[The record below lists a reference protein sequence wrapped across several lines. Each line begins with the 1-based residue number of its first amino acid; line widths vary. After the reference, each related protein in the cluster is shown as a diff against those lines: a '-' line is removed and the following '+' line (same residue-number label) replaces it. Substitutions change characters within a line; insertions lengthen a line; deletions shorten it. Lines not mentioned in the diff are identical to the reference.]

1 MIGRFY
7 EDIYSYSAALP
18 LRQSFYH
25 SSSLLHSPPLRP
37 SLELPAFM
45 LGPRSDNDILGR
57 PKWKLTEAD
66 LLSYHE
72 YNAGRLIVDPKEA
85 EKEFGREV
93 AALLKLSDDGTS
105 ILWPQPTSDPE
116 DPQIWSDRRKSLQL
130 LIITLASAV
139 PDFVGSIGVAS
150 IFALAEQYDTTADH
164 VNALSSNWGVF
175 LLGLGGFAA
184 VILTR
189 RWGRLPVLFW
199 SQLLALAFLT
209 GGIFAPNLNT
219 FSAMRCIAAFF
230 STAPQITGLYTVA
243 DMYPFHLQAR
253 KLNLWTTGFM
263 ISPFVSPFLLGF
275 LIAHANYKWAYAA
288 GAFYSL
294 VVLLMIVFLGE
305 ETLYD
310 RTLRPIPRKP
320 TVGLRYRVETL
331 LGATGWKMT
340 MFRPNWYE
348 CVVSP
353 LRVVWRPHAL
363 LIMIFGGV
371 EFGLSIGITVTNA
384 IFLGTAPPTGFGFS
398 QTQIAAM
405 YATPIVATIFGE
417 VIGRYGNDTIAAVG
431 IRRNKGVFEAE
442 TRLWMCYF
450 SLPLYIT
457 GFLLLG
463 HGAQALNTPS
473 FILGWGIGQ
482 IAIMLNTTAIYAY
495 LQDSFPGHPGEV
507 SALFNFFRTMSGF
520 SVIYFQAPW
529 LEAKGGF
536 QVFGT
541 EAGVVAAL
549 FILIVPLVQWKGSA
563 MRKMYSIRPTPPSAP
578 RTSRNS
584 FRLSQRFDRV
594 EPIAG
599 AIEMPS
605 IKPMVFP
612 TPSVEAL
619 GFGLEVPGGAKTNLP
634 GASESTLG
642 VHTKFPGASSST
654 VGVP

>member
-1 MIGRFY
+1 MMG
-7 EDIYSYSAALP
+7 S
-18 LRQSFYH
+18 
-25 SSSLLHSPPLRP
+25 
-37 SLELPAFM
+37 
-45 LGPRSDNDILGR
+45 RSDEDCPSR
-57 PKWKLTEAD
+57 PKWTTAAD

-85 EKEFGREV
+85 EKEFGSEL
-93 AALLKLSDDGTS
+93 AALLKLSEDGMS
-105 ILWPQPTSDPE
+105 ILWPQPTSNPE
-116 DPQIWSDRRKSLQL
+116 DPQNWSDRQKSLQL

-139 PDFVGSIGVAS
+139 PDFVGSIGVAA
-150 IFALAEQYDTTADH
+150 IFALAEQYGTTVDH
-164 VNALSSNWGVF
+164 INALSSNWGVF
-175 LLGLGGFAA
+175 LLGWGGFAA
-184 VILTR
+184 VIVTR

-199 SQLLALAFLT
+199 SQLLALAFLA
-209 GGIFAPNLNT
+209 GGIFAPNIYT

-253 KLNLWTTGFM
+253 KLNLWTTGFI

-294 VVLLMIVFLGE
+294 VVLLMIACLGQ

-310 RTLRPIPRKP
+310 RTLRPIPRRP
-320 TVGLRYRVETL
+320 TLGLRYRIETL

-340 MFRPNWYE
+340 KYRPSWYD

-384 IFLGTAPPTGFGFS
+384 IFLGTEPPNGFGLS
-398 QTQIAAM
+398 QTKIAAM
-405 YATPIVATIFGE
+405 YATPIVATILGE
-417 VIGRYGNDTIAAVG
+417 MVGRYGNDMIAAVG

-442 TRLWMCYF
+442 IRLWMCYV
-450 SLPLYIT
+450 SLPLYLT

-463 HGAQALNTPS
+463 HGVETRNIPAT
-473 FILGWGIGQ
+473 ILGWVIGQ

-495 LQDSFPGHPGEV
+495 LQDSFPGHQGEV

-520 SVIYFQAPW
+520 AVIYFQAPW
-529 LEAKGGF
+529 LEANGGF
-536 QVFGT
+536 QVFGC
-541 EAGVVAAL
+541 EAAVVVLL
-549 FILIVPLVQWKGSA
+549 FILIVPLMQWKGAA
-563 MRKMYSIRPTPPSAP
+563 MRAMYSIRPAPPRAQS
-578 RTSRNS
+578 TNT
-584 FRLSQRFDRV
+584 FRLSQRLGKV
-594 EPIAG
+594 EPVSSG
-599 AIEMPS
+599 MPT

-612 TPSVEAL
+612 TLSMEGL
-619 GFGLEVPGGAKTNLP
+619 GLDVPGGKTDCP
-634 GASESTLG
+634 SASTSTLG
-642 VHTKFPGASSST
+642 VPGITTNFSGASSST
-654 VGVP
+654 VEVP